1 MAQRN
6 TDNQYSSAYA
16 IFEGGG
22 AKALAHVGALRAL
35 EQVKLAV
42 VGVAGTSAGAIIAAL
57 VAVGYKPDEIFGSA
71 QSHVLQKLGLGSPVD
86 LLGRDK
92 WTLFMGWKRRALT
105 VLAWLVAGIVLL
117 LFKGVLAA
125 LMSDVLPASREL
137 AGLVINVLAIL
148 CLVIA
153 SILLLASLWPVFRDR
168 GIFDSKTIQDIVNR
182 ALRAKL
188 LEYKSEGLIDE
199 VPDTVLFEH
208 IDPSRLMRF
217 IPLKIVATN
226 ITDGELTLFDR
237 RTPHI
242 PVGDAVAA
250 SAALPFAFKP
260 ATINGFTRTA
270 GADFADGGLV
280 SNMPSWVFRDEKKAR
295 ERLET
300 RYGGR
305 DRIPIYAFSL
315 QTTDEEQTLPPAGR
329 IKRAI
334 TYCMRVVTTGFSY
347 FVRVVTTGISYFVR
361 VLTTGI
367 FGSQAVVEAFIPD
380 LKVVPLET
388 SLKTMAFDCTGA
400 QAEAAVA
407 TGERIALDFLQRERL
422 TEDVTAFVL
431 DSIHAKVLAA
441 LVELRG
447 TKDLPRIRVALI
459 DPVCRTSETDIVGFR
474 VIAGANMDGD
484 ADDCLEIDLGGS
496 IAPLA
501 FHQNK
506 AVFGEIGT
514 RSPADL
520 LMTKYERALLP
531 SDLHSVIAIP
541 IYARPD
547 EPERPRRVL
556 AIDSD
561 DDLSG
566 EFKSKPFMDSLISAS
581 ASASRKVIQET
592 VEAALAK
599 AAEGTV
605 NA

>member
-6 TDNQYSSAYA
+6 TGTQYSSAYA

-35 EQVKLAV
+35 EQVKLAL

-57 VAVGYKPDEIFGSA
+57 VAVGYKPEEIFGSS

-86 LLGRDK
+86 LLGREK
-92 WTLFMGWKRRALT
+92 WTRFMGWKRRALT
-105 VLAWLVAGIVLL
+105 VLVWLVVGIVLL

-125 LMSDVLPASREL
+125 LISNVLPASREL
-137 AGLVINVLAIL
+137 AGTVVNVLAIL

-153 SILLLASLWPVFRDR
+153 VILLLGSLWPVFRDR

-208 IDPSRLMRF
+208 IDPSRLKRF

-300 RYGGR
+300 RDGGR

-315 QTTDEEQTLPPAGR
+315 QTTGEEQATGPAGR
-329 IKRAI
+329 IKRALA
-334 TYCMRVVTTGFSY
+334 
-347 FVRVVTTGISYFVR
+347 YFVR

-367 FGSQAVVEAFIPD
+367 FGGQAVVEAFIPD

-388 SLKTMAFDCTGA
+388 NLKTMSFNCTGE
-400 QAEAAVA
+400 QAESAVA

-422 TEDVTAFVL
+422 TEDVTNFVL
-431 DSIHAKVLAA
+431 DSILAKVLAA
-441 LVELRG
+441 LVELRR

-459 DPVCRTSETDIVGFR
+459 DPVCRTSETDVVGFR

-484 ADDCLEIDLGGS
+484 ADDCLEIDLGGN

-501 FHQNK
+501 FRENK

-531 SDLHSVIAIP
+531 SGLHSVIAIP